1 MIRASFEL
9 SGGSRVVAHRSDQ
22 SWPRRSTYLRWTP
35 LGRVALA
42 APQWRDVDHPIAPF
56 LRRGSPRQPI
66 EMSDSIPPL
75 PDEDHRCPSCDM
87 RYASLSMPNAT
98 AVITAMP
105 ADAAAAVAAIDSARL
120 RVRPEPETW
129 SVIEY
134 LCHLRDVAIT
144 TTIRLHR
151 ARTEDR
157 PALEPMLNDLRAR
170 RFRYADADPHAT
182 LAELGRIV
190 SGASDEIARIS
201 ANDWARTVTR
211 LPGEERTMRWL
222 VRHAAHECRH
232 HLADIA
238 RVGRGNHRRGDAD
251 KPS

>member
-1 MIRASFEL
+1 M
-9 SGGSRVVAHRSDQ
+9 
-22 SWPRRSTYLRWTP
+22 
-35 LGRVALA
+35 
-42 APQWRDVDHPIAPF
+42 
-56 LRRGSPRQPI
+56 
-66 EMSDSIPPL
+66 
-75 PDEDHRCPSCDM
+75 PD
-87 RYASLSMPNAT
+87 AT

-105 ADAAAAVAAIDSARL
+105 ADAATAVAAVDSAEL
-120 RVRPEPETW
+120 RVRPEPATW

-190 SGASDEIARIS
+190 GGVSDEIAKPIRLRVR
-201 ANDWARTVTR
+201 AATR
-211 LPGEERTMRWL
+211 SRACRYLENGRPAPADSRAPSPGLR
-222 VRHAAHECRH
+222 C
-232 HLADIA
+232 
-238 RVGRGNHRRGDAD
+238 
-251 KPS
+251 P

>member
-1 MIRASFEL
+1 
-9 SGGSRVVAHRSDQ
+9 
-22 SWPRRSTYLRWTP
+22 
-35 LGRVALA
+35 
-42 APQWRDVDHPIAPF
+42 
-56 LRRGSPRQPI
+56 
-66 EMSDSIPPL
+66 MSDSIPPL
-75 PDEDHRCPSCDM
+75 PDEDHRCPSCDV
-87 RYASLSMPNAT
+87 RYASLSVPKAT

-190 SGASDEIARIS
+190 GGVADEIARIS

-238 RVGRGNHRRGDAD
+238 RVGRGDHPRGDAD